1 MTFKVGETVVYPHHG
16 AALIEEI
23 IIRELDGE
31 KTEYLVLRV
40 DDGDLTIQ
48 VPAINVDLV
57 GVRDVVDEAGVKV
70 VLGVLQEL
78 DVEEPPNGSR
88 RFKANQ
94 EKIASVDIVRFS
106 EVGRDLYRR
115 DRDKGLSTGEKR
127 MLAKARQ
134 ILTSEIALAREE
146 DEDAATEFL
155 NGVLDE
161 GIEMVA
167 AKAAK
172 EAEAEEAEKAKKAG
186 PAKKEPAKKAPAK
199 AAPAKAAP
207 TKPAPAKKA
216 PAKKAPAKKAE

>member
-1 MTFKVGETVVYPHHG
+1 MAVE
-16 AALIEEI
+16 
-23 IIRELDGE
+23 
-31 KTEYLVLRV
+31 
-40 DDGDLTIQ
+40 
-48 VPAINVDLV
+48 
-57 GVRDVVDEAGVKV
+57 
-70 VLGVLQEL
+70 GVLQEL
-78 DVEEPPNGSR
+78 DVEEPPNWSR

-94 EKIASVDIVRFS
+94 EKIASGDIVRVS
-106 EVGRDLYRR
+106 EVVRDLYRR